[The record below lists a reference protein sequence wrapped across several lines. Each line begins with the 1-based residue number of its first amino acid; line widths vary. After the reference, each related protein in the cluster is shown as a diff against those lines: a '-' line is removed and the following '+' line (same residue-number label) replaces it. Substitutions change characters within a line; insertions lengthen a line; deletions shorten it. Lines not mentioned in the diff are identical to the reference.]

1 MAKAGIVS
9 IIGKPNVGKST
20 LMNTMIGQKLAIT
33 SYKPQTTRKQMRTV
47 FTDERGQIVFLDTP
61 GILRGGSEDRTAQGI
76 SDGSGSVLPPSFA
89 KGAGIRDLCRTKLG
103 GYMELAAESSLQDAD
118 VILWLV
124 EASRGKGTVITA
136 QDRAVLELLKNPEAK
151 IKAPVILVISKI
163 DQVKKGRILEIID
176 AYSKEYDFQAVIPV
190 SARTKTG
197 TGDLIQTVFDLLPE
211 GEPFY
216 DEDTVTDENERDIVS
231 EIIREKALRLLQDEV
246 PHGIAVVVDSF
257 KYRKGR
263 SGEICDIS
271 ATIITD
277 RENHKGIIIGKN
289 GEMIKKIGT
298 AARADIENLIDCHT
312 NLRLFVKV
320 RKDWRDNES
329 QLGNYGYRTK
339 DLKR

>member
-61 GILRGGSEDRTAQGI
+61 GILRG
-76 SDGSGSVLPPSFA
+76 
-89 KGAGIRDLCRTKLG
+89 RDLCRTKLG

-176 AYSKEYDFQAVIPV
+176 AYSKEYDFRAVIPV

-197 TGDLIQTVFDLLPE
+197 TDDLIQTVFDLLPE

-263 SGEICDIS
+263 SGKICDIS

-289 GEMIKKIGT
+289 GEMNRKS
-298 AARADIENLIDCHT
+298 H
-312 NLRLFVKV
+312 RLPHKPAPFC
-320 RKDWRDNES
+320 E
-329 QLGNYGYRTK
+329 GA
-339 DLKR
+339 